1 MDERPGAGERTARV
15 RAPARLHLGFF
26 DLNGSLGRRFGSLG
40 MALDAPA
47 AQLEVGPARLVREG
61 GPEAARLRRLVDA
74 AAAHLGLRGAFA
86 ARLDEAV
93 PAHAGFGSGTQ
104 LALAVAAGLAALHG
118 LPFDAPAAA
127 DALDRGNR
135 SGVGLAAFRE
145 GGFIVDGG
153 RGPDGGPPP
162 VVARLPVP
170 EAWRV
175 LLLIDE
181 SRAGVH
187 GVDETRAF
195 AAMPVFP
202 EADAAAL
209 CRLVLMRILPG
220 IAEGDA
226 NAFGR
231 GVAELQRR
239 VGDFFAPYQGGRY
252 TSPAVAAAIA
262 DIEALGVAGVGQS
275 SWGPTGFAVLGSEA
289 EAGRLADA
297 LALRHGERLRLVVA
311 RGRNRGAEVRL
322 GQAAASPK
330 DPVRT
335 P

>member
-1 MDERPGAGERTARV
+1 
-15 RAPARLHLGFF
+15 
-26 DLNGSLGRRFGSLG
+26 
-40 MALDAPA
+40 
-47 AQLEVGPARLVREG
+47 
-61 GPEAARLRRLVDA
+61 
-74 AAAHLGLRGAFA
+74 
-86 ARLDEAV
+86 
-93 PAHAGFGSGTQ
+93 
-104 LALAVAAGLAALHG
+104 
-118 LPFDAPAAA
+118 
-127 DALDRGNR
+127 
-135 SGVGLAAFRE
+135 
-145 GGFIVDGG
+145 
-153 RGPDGGPPP
+153 
-162 VVARLPVP
+162 
-170 EAWRV
+170 
-175 LLLIDE
+175 
-181 SRAGVH
+181 
-187 GVDETRAF
+187 VDETRAF